1 MVKNKK
7 TTKELSALKQL
18 REGGGLPSLALRKLI
33 APSFEGVEGVERGG
47 LITIASNKRAQ
58 QKSLELYVL
67 KEMRHA

>member
-7 TTKELSALKQL
+7 TTKELSTLKKL

-33 APSFEGVEGVERGG
+33 APSFEGVERGG